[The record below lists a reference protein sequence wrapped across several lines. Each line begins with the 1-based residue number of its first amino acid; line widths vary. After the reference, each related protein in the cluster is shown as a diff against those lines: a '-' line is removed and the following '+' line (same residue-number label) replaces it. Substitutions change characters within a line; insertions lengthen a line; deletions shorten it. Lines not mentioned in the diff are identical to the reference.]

1 MYCVNFYRTFFLQ
14 RYNSTVLKKFEAAYM
29 KFIKMFFGYDRTL
42 SMILHNAAF
51 KFRERVSDHVNF
63 VAHYVHNVCSAC

>member
-1 MYCVNFYRTFFLQ
+1 
-14 RYNSTVLKKFEAAYM
+14 M